1 MNLLKKTISTLVVL
15 NSLTSFAATPQ
26 VETPRVKVLDKMMT
40 TINPNAV
47 LEGPIFTNVEEAK
60 VAYGSEFVKTI
71 IQEAHKR
78 AKFLLDEG
86 NHEAYYAFL
95 TLALTVPLHEGLY
108 MNVREVNDSKG
119 LCNQHA
125 NSGNI
130 LFAYT
135 KEKLDEKYS
144 QSELTQKKLKS
155 TTFKNFETYFKT
167 EGSSFFPE
175 CQDVAQ
181 DQVIR
186 QIIRGGDGSDIGAMQ
201 LSIRWHY
208 ETFLAKEQ
216 YKSFR
221 KTIRYGVNFL
231 MQGYKRVLYNWN
243 SRSKKKM
250 WYRGSVKK
258 KRWSTWMKCLKN
270 PTTKKLDYS
279 KLIRGS
285 WGGKYNSGSIAET
298 CRFTETN
305 GHYANHD
312 KGFKRNLDRIT
323 DFPNQEKIGIFKKV
337 SFKLNDEVKTAFNQ
351 IIHNYENKKN
361 ERASIEKVLE

>member
-1 MNLLKKTISTLVVL
+1 MIVL
-15 NSLTSFAATPQ
+15 NSLSSFALTA
-26 VETPRVKVLDKMMT
+26 ETEVPRVKVLDRMMT
-40 TINPNAV
+40 TIHPDAV

-86 NHEAYYAFL
+86 NEEAYYAFL

-125 NSGNI
+125 SSGNI
-130 LFAYT
+130 LFSYT
-135 KEKLDEKYS
+135 KEKLDAKYS
-144 QSELTQKKLKS
+144 SSELATKKTKS
-155 TTFKNFETYFKT
+155 TTFKNFSKYFKT
-167 EGSSFFPE
+167 DESPFFPE
-175 CQDVAQ
+175 CQDVSEN
-181 DQVIR
+181 QVIR

-231 MQGYKRVLYNWN
+231 MQGFKPVLYNWK

-250 WYRGSVKK
+250 WFRGSVKK
-258 KRWSTWMKCLKN
+258 KRWNSWMKCLKN
-270 PTTKKLDYS
+270 PITKKLDYS
-279 KLIRGS
+279 KLIRGT

-298 CRFTETN
+298 CRFAESN
-305 GHYANHD
+305 GNYANHD
-312 KGFKRNLDRIT
+312 KGFKKNLARIT

-337 SFKLNDEVKTAFNQ
+337 SFKLNDEVKSAYNQ
-351 IIHNYENKKN
+351 IIHNFEKKKN
-361 ERASIEKVLE
+361 ERTSIEKVLK